1 MVVKV
6 VRLSRRVVEYSRR
19 FRSLDRSNL
28 AIGFVLRTIFL
39 SRSLFV
45 EEHFVGLAMKLS
57 SLIISGGGVRYTCV
71 SCRSAQAFSH
81 SVLMMQY
88 PYARFCPTLNVQ
100 N

>member
-57 SLIISGGGVRYTCV
+57 SLIISGG
-71 SCRSAQAFSH
+71 AFGIH
-81 SVLMMQY
+81 AYRVGL
-88 PYARFCPTLNVQ
+88 PKRFRILFS
-100 N
+100 